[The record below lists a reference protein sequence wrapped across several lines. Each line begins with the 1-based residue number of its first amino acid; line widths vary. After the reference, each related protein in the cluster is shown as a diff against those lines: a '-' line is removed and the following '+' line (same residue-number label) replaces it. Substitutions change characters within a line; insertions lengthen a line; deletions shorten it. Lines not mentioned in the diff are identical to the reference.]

1 LLSHVFLTTVQMRII
16 LALFL
21 NGEMGTASLLKKVR
35 VSGKTWSRE
44 RGTLKALG
52 LLASEKRRTLSSTR
66 VKVTCNHR
74 LTSRGEEIAGRILG
88 ISDSL
93 TTGQSLQTA

>member
-1 LLSHVFLTTVQMRII
+1 MRIV

-21 NGEMGTASLLKKVR
+21 NGEMGTASLLHEAR

-44 RGTLKALG
+44 MIILRNYG
-52 LLASEKRRTLSSTR
+52 LLNSARRRILSSTR
-66 VKVTCNHR
+66 VKVVRHHR
-74 LTSRGEEIAGRILG
+74 LTRRREEIAGKILE

-93 TTGQSLQTA
+93 RSEPIPQTALAVK